1 VAQAY
6 FHKLLTLEL
15 LTLPNFQSKE
25 IIMNLSVNLKQ
36 ASTLIRNV
44 GTTNTILLRGQPG
57 VGKSSILA
65 TLGKDLPDY
74 QMCYIDC
81 ANLDLGDL
89 AMPVIDKENMTTSY
103 APNVRFGV
111 GKNQTRPVVLMLDE
125 LGKASRPVMNMLLP
139 TILEHRVGD
148 VPLPTGSIV
157 FATTNLDTDG
167 VGDNIPA
174 HAYNRMTVTNLANPS
189 PDQWIEWASDNEI
202 SPEVMAF
209 AKQYPQVFEC
219 YTDLDAKAKNPYIF
233 NPMTGNVKAY
243 CSPRSLEKASN
254 IIKLRSVLGDA
265 TLPALAGTVG
275 EAAARDMDALIN
287 LADQL
292 PLFENI
298 VKEPFKAKVPSS
310 AGALFILAF
319 MLAGRVDAK
328 TIDAVMDYADRMA
341 NESFEAHALFIT
353 SLASNKAKVGM
364 ACSSRKFTSQ
374 AAKLGKFF

>member
-1 VAQAY
+1 
-6 FHKLLTLEL
+6 
-15 LTLPNFQSKE
+15 
-25 IIMNLSVNLKQ
+25 MNLSVNLKQ

-111 GKNQTRPVVLMLDE
+111 GKNQSRPVVLMLDE

-189 PDQWIEWASDNEI
+189 PEQWIEWASDNEI

-219 YTDLDAKAKNPYIF
+219 YTDLDPKAKNPYIF

-254 IIKLRSVLGDA
+254 IIKQRTILGDA